1 MSMTKDQILA
11 EAMALG
17 PDEREAL
24 AEELWLSLNGG
35 QQAAVDAA
43 WLEEVRRRDA
53 AFAAGQIQDSDL
65 DEVMARLLARGRR

>member
-35 QQAAVDAA
+35 QRAAVDAA

-53 AFAAGQIQDSDL
+53 AFTAGQIQDSDL
-65 DEVMARLLARGRR
+65 DEVMARLLARGRP

>member
-1 MSMTKDQILA
+1 MPMTKDQIFA

-24 AEELWLSLNGG
+24 AEDLLLSLDPAR
-35 QQAAVDAA
+35 QAAVDAA

-53 AFAAGQIQDSDL
+53 AFAAGQDTESPL
-65 DEVMARLLARGRR
+65 DEAVARVLARARR